1 MKLPKNMSITE
12 TILAD
17 IEKRAADI
25 DTPVRDVLADASI
38 DWSTW
43 WRWKQKKSSP
53 TVATLS
59 RVTKSLEARER
70 KAKPKAA

>member
-25 DTPVRDVLADASI
+25 DTPVRDVLEHAGI

-43 WRWKQKKSSP
+43 WRWNQKKSSP
-53 TVATLS
+53 TIATLS
-59 RVTKSLEARER
+59 RVTKSLELYER
-70 KAKPKAA
+70 KVKTKAA